1 MTDKEMLLMSYG
13 AMKAIGK
20 DYAELTWIIEKIEK
34 HFFAER
40 CIDDA
45 GIVYDPVPKEQ
56 WKSMPL
62 GKELR

>member
-1 MTDKEMLLMSYG
+1 MLVMSYG
-13 AMKAIGK
+13 AMKAVAA
-20 DYAELTWIIEKIEK
+20 DYVELKHVIDLVEK
-34 HFFAER
+34 HLFADKACPR
-40 CIDDA
+40 IDDA